1 MLATEQLFGIIFISF
16 VTAIT
21 SLAAGLVLL
30 TSIMKYDTY
39 LKEKFG
45 DLVPEKI
52 LKNGYQLSFFAFAI
66 GLFFLYRIV
75 YVVSFSKDFGLT
87 DWFAYDIAIGVYM
100 LLNNFFLLMLFTE
113 RKKMEDKHKGEE

>member
-16 VTAIT
+16 LTAMSSFT
-21 SLAAGLVLL
+21 AGIVLL

-52 LKNGYQLSFFAFAI
+52 LKNGYQLSLFAFAI
-66 GLFFLYRIV
+66 GLFFLYRIG
-75 YVVSFSKDFGLT
+75 YVVSLSKDFSIT
-87 DWFAYDIAIGVYM
+87 DWFVYDIAIGVYM

-113 RKKMEDKHKGEE
+113 RRKMEDKHKV